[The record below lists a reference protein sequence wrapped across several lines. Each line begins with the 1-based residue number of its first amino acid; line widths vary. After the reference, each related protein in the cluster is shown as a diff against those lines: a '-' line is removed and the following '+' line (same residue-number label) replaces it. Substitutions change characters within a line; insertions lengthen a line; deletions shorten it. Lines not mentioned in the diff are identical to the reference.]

1 MGHEDVDVDL
11 VDQFDG
17 ILAVGVVSVVD
28 CLEQG
33 IAFPVEI
40 LFGHE
45 GVSAQYG
52 LGDLLIGIAI
62 EVHVCDWF
70 VAVGFCNLLR
80 RDLDFIASS
89 YKSAHYSCHRP

>member
-1 MGHEDVDVDL
+1 MAIVFGDDLQPHGECAAESEVLELGTVCLTMGHEDVDVDL

-62 EVHVCDWF
+62 EVHV
-70 VAVGFCNLLR
+70 
-80 RDLDFIASS
+80 
-89 YKSAHYSCHRP
+89 